1 MRKEII
7 LGLLA
12 AGVVLSPAVSL
23 AEEGRS
29 KGADKA
35 TATPE
40 HRLGKPFQ
48 DIREEY
54 RDKIKDFKASTTEA
68 RKEAKDEIKSA
79 TSSVERK
86 ALRREWI
93 KDHVELI
100 VKRLNAALERSEK
113 FIERLTTL
121 LKNKEDDGKDVTEAK
136 TKLETAKDKLDEA
149 ETAIGKIMPAVNN
162 ALASTTVS
170 KETAGVIRQA
180 VNGGVEAV
188 KAAHQAIVDVLRAL
202 KNN

>member
-23 AEEGRS
+23 AEENNAKNPAS
-29 KGADKA
+29 
-35 TATPE
+35 TSPE
-40 HRLGKPFQ
+40 HRLGKPFK

-54 RDKIKDFKASTTEA
+54 REKIKDFKASTTEV
-68 RKEAKDEIKSA
+68 RKEARADIKNA
-79 TSSVERK
+79 TSSTERQTI
-86 ALRREWI
+86 RREWI
-93 KDHVELI
+93 KARIEVI
-100 VKRLNAALERSEK
+100 IKRLNAALERSEK

-121 LKNKEDDGKDVTEAK
+121 LNNKEEEGKDVTSAEA
-136 TKLETAKDKLDEA
+136 KLETAKNKLDEA

-162 ALASTTVS
+162 VLASTTIT
-170 KETAGVIRQA
+170 KDAPGIIREA
-180 VNGGVEAV
+180 VKDGVEAV

-202 KNN
+202 KN